1 MSPFTQECISQ
12 IKDEHLPAY
21 GDPQNS
27 LKLSGQTGAKVFSL
41 LLTNTPFTQERH
53 KCRGTV
59 YEQAKL
65 RIKLDME

>member
-1 MSPFTQECISQ
+1 MNFKQAPFQKGKLCISQ

-41 LLTNTPFTQERH
+41 LLTNTQ
-53 KCRGTV
+53 KG
-59 YEQAKL
+59 KL
-65 RIKLDME
+65 IQNEAR

>member
-1 MSPFTQECISQ
+1 MCISQ

-41 LLTNTPFTQERH
+41 LLTNTEIAQN
-53 KCRGTV
+53 
-59 YEQAKL
+59 A
-65 RIKLDME
+65 LDMNSKTLTCERWN

>member
-1 MSPFTQECISQ
+1 MSPFTQERISQ

-53 KCRGTV
+53 LCRLSLKSDINV
-59 YEQAKL
+59 AVL
-65 RIKLDME
+65 L